1 MKSLSLVSL
10 ALAGIA
16 VTASC
21 SQESLNPGTSSSGA
35 TAGAQNSAGQPASGG
50 SGGSTGGTT
59 GGTTG
64 GAMMTGGTTGGTMP
78 MTTGGTGGSTGGAGG
93 TTGGTGGTTPVTGGS
108 AGMATTGGSAG
119 TGMGVGGS
127 AGTGTGAGGS
137 GGAPAG
143 GSAGTGAGG
152 MTTGAGGMGAGGA
165 PPLDPATLIPG
176 LDGWYWEITATN
188 GDNPGGNNY
197 YLNDSNQQC
206 PSTNMWATTGVSRTK
221 TFQMKGTA
229 GTKYTINFE
238 LRGAMG
244 LRCYTGGTAIQMQPA
259 DTGPNNGW
267 YVGGKQAND
276 SIWNT
281 YELDVTPPV
290 TGEANTYFLNGI
302 PSTSNSCDK
311 ELTYELNFKAKFVV
325 MGDSTLTFTTH
336 DANCKAQ
343 QNCGPTPASGCMPR
357 TIDLSGL
364 SPAPT
369 AVHQPVANAIGA
381 NTFYPQWFYFDVQT
395 ITSP

>member
-1 MKSLSLVSL
+1 MMKSLSLVSL

-21 SQESLNPGTSSSGA
+21 SQESLNPGTTASAA
-35 TAGAQNSAGQPASGG
+35 TGGAQNSAGQTALGG
-50 SGGSTGGTT
+50 NGGSTGGTT
-59 GGTTG
+59 GGTGTG
-64 GAMMTGGTTGGTMP
+64 GAMMMMSGGTGGAMM
-78 MTTGGTGGSTGGAGG
+78 MTSGGTGGSTGGIGG
-93 TTGGTGGTTPVTGGS
+93 SNGGTGGTTPAAGGS
-108 AGMATTGGSAG
+108 AGMTMTTGGSAG
-119 TGMGVGGS
+119 TGGG
-127 AGTGTGAGGS
+127 GGMTAGGS
-137 GGAPAG
+137 GGAPVG

-152 MTTGAGGMGAGGA
+152 MPTGAGGMGMAGGGGT
-165 PPLDPATLIPG
+165 LDPATLVPG
-176 LDGWYWEITATN
+176 LDGWYWEISATN
-188 GDNPGGNNY
+188 GDDPGGNNY
-197 YLNDSNQQC
+197 YLNESNQQC
-206 PSTNMWATTGVSRTK
+206 PSTNSWATTGVSRTK
-221 TFQMKGTA
+221 TFEMKGTA

-238 LRGAMG
+238 VRGAMG
-244 LRCYTGGTAIQMQPA
+244 LRCYTGGTAIQMQPS

-281 YELDVTPPV
+281 YELDVSPAV

-311 ELTYELNFKAKFVV
+311 ELSYEVNFKAKFVV

-343 QNCGPTPASGCMPR
+343 QNCGPTPASGCVPR
-357 TIDLSGL
+357 TIALTGL

-369 AVHQPVANAIGA
+369 AVHQPVADVIGV
-381 NTFYPQWFYFDVQT
+381 NTFYPQWLYFDVQS